1 MSDQDLQEAVKTVR
15 SLLLPLKDA
24 SFSDK
29 LYKVS
34 VYLDSVLKN
43 WQACQASLQ
52 ALQKEADQK
61 KRQAAIKAR
70 IKAFQ
75 ASLQGSLRFSRLNL
89 DAAMKESLQ
98 TIAKKPR
105 SAALPQERKKAEALQ
120 KAFDRFE
127 QPEGAML
134 EHFRS
139 VSDPLDKYLLAGPW
153 GFEYLLKR
161 GADLEAYYRELLPAL
176 GGGETA
182 EELMVSSY
190 ARLIRAVDGLEETAM
205 KISVD
210 YLEN

>member
-1 MSDQDLQEAVKTVR
+1 MSNQDLQEAVEAVR

-24 SFSDK
+24 PFSDK

-34 VYLDSVLKN
+34 VYLDSVSKN

-52 ALQKEADQK
+52 ALQKEADQT
-61 KRQAAIKAR
+61 KRQAAIEAR
-70 IKAFQ
+70 VKAFQ

-89 DAAMKESLQ
+89 DAAMNEALQ

-120 KAFDRFE
+120 KAFDHFE

-153 GFEYLLKR
+153 SFEYLKKR

-190 ARLIRAVDGLEETAM
+190 ARLSRALDIVEGQAIKLLKMNA
-205 KISVD
+205 
-210 YLEN
+210 L